1 MKTEPNQE
9 LETKLAFLE
18 RHIEEQ
24 DRVILKLRQQVDT
37 IDNDLSQLKIAH
49 QDSSSASQNM
59 PDEKP
64 PHY

>member
-1 MKTEPNQE
+1 MNLEPLQE
-9 LETKLAFLE
+9 LETKIAFLE

-24 DRVILKLRQQVDT
+24 DRVILKLHQKVANIAQEF
-37 IDNDLSQLKIAH
+37 SQLKTAL
-49 QDSSSASQNM
+49 QASPSSSSEI

>member
-1 MKTEPNQE
+1 MKAEPNQE

-24 DRVILKLRQQVDT
+24 DRVILKLRQHVDT
-37 IDNDLSQLKIAH
+37 IDKDLNQLKIAH
-49 QDSSSASQNM
+49 QDSASASRNM